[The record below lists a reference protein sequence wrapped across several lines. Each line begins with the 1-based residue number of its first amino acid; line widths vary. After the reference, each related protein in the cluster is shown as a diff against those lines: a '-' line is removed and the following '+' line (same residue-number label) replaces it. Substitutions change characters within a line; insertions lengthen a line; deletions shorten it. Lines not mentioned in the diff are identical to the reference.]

1 MSLWK
6 IVTTR
11 LNLVHDNFKF
21 KLNLKQIADL
31 NFVVGIRIFVQFYA
45 KIHLRLVSYSTD

>member
-11 LNLVHDNFKF
+11 LNLVHDNFK
-21 KLNLKQIADL
+21 LNLKQIADL
-31 NFVVGIRIFVQFYA
+31 NFVGGIRIFVQFYA